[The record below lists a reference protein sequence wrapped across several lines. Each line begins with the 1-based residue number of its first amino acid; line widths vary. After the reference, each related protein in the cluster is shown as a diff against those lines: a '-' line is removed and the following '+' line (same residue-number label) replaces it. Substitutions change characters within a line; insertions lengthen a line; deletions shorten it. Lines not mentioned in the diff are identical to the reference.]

1 MLVGKQ
7 LLIRKNER
15 VLSKKRSSF
24 RKFVFFCGKE
34 GTFNTVVSSK
44 EISLPEFEL
53 DREWEYSENCN
64 RLILVKNRFEQNK
77 NSRKNELKPSD
88 FVQNTIGNGYIQP
101 FYQVPLFMQQII
113 NLV

>member
-34 GTFNTVVSSK
+34 GTFN
-44 EISLPEFEL
+44 SLPEFEL

-77 NSRKNELKPSD
+77 NSRKSELKPSD